1 MTRESRSVSAPLEVS
16 IPPDILARAAM
27 FKGDA
32 RKLEAA
38 LGAYVIGQLYG
49 WRALYMVH
57 TQAHCRKLEA
67 ILGARFSDLCPEST
81 SITHRSLGIRIAE
94 QIGSFWRVARG
105 KGHNATRAV
114 LNDDRSASRG

>member
-1 MTRESRSVSAPLEVS
+1 MTA
-16 IPPDILARAAM
+16 IPPDILARAAA

-57 TQAHCRKLEA
+57 TQAHCRQLEA
-67 ILGARFSDLCPEST
+67 ILGARFVDLCPETTEIT
-81 SITHRSLGIRIAE
+81 SRSLGIRIA
-94 QIGSFWRVARG
+94 QRLGSFWRVARG
-105 KGHNATRAV
+105 KGYNDTRAV
-114 LNDDRSASRG
+114 FDEDQPDALG

>member
-1 MTRESRSVSAPLEVS
+1 MTA
-16 IPPDILARAAM
+16 IPPDILARAAA
-27 FKGDA
+27 FEGDA

-38 LGAYVIGQLYG
+38 LGAYVLGQLYG

-57 TQAHCRKLEA
+57 TQAHCRQLEA
-67 ILGARFSDLCPEST
+67 ILGARFVDLCPEST
-81 SITHRSLGIRIAE
+81 EITSRSLGIRIA
-94 QIGSFWRVARG
+94 QRLGSFWRVARG